1 MYQLCDFIVENVDID
16 VDKTIG
22 LSILSIND
30 FDDLNK
36 TIDIISQN
44 LDIDKTIINVNHE
57 LSLISFK
64 YKNRQCEFYERFDTQ
79 RDYIVVQMLAV
90 WVFKNHPKKKPN

>member
-1 MYQLCDFIVENVDID
+1 MYELCDFIINNVDID
-16 VDKTIG
+16 VDKTIR

-30 FDDLNK
+30 FDVMDKTVDL
-36 TIDIISQN
+36 ISQY
-44 LDIDKTIINVNHE
+44 LDITKIDINVNQE

-79 RDYIVVQMLAV
+79 RDYIVVQMLPV
-90 WVFKNHPKKKPN
+90 

>member
-1 MYQLCDFIVENVDID
+1 MYELCDFIINNVDID
-16 VDKTIG
+16 VDKTIR

-30 FDDLNK
+30 FDVMDKTVDL
-36 TIDIISQN
+36 ISQY
-44 LDIDKTIINVNHE
+44 LDITKTDINVNQE

-79 RDYIVVQMLAV
+79 RDYIVVQMLPV
-90 WVFKNHPKKKPN
+90 

>member
-1 MYQLCDFIVENVDID
+1 MYELCDFIINNVDID
-16 VDKTIG
+16 VDKTIR

-30 FDDLNK
+30 FDVMDKTVDL
-36 TIDIISQN
+36 ISQY
-44 LDIDKTIINVNHE
+44 LDITKTDINVNQE

-79 RDYIVVQMLAV
+79 RDYIVVQMLSV
-90 WVFKNHPKKKPN
+90 